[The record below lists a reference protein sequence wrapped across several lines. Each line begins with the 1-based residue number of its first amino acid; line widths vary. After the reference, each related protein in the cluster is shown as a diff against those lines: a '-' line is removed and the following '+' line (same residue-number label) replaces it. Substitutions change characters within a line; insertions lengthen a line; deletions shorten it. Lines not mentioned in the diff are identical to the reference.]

1 MPTDWPGSGRLLYIR
16 EQGPGAI
23 RDKELA
29 LMRRFHEQAAAIPGV
44 CIYGDFDQ
52 EERAA
57 IVALNLGDEDSGEVS
72 DYLAQ
77 EHGIY
82 TRSGGHCA
90 PLMHEALG
98 TREQGAVR
106 FSFSHFN
113 TVQEVDLAAAASGL
127 TDDCTA
133 LRMDRWIQT
142 HPSIKPHRQHIFL
155 QYFRQGRAAAGVAA
169 HNLRMV
175 SHLVQGAAYH
185 FV

>member
-1 MPTDWPGSGRLLYIR
+1 MTYSKTHPAAMPTALEAGTLNAHGLAGLRAALLYIR

-113 TVQEVDLAAAASGL
+113 TVQEVDLAAAA
-127 TDDCTA
+127 
-133 LRMDRWIQT
+133 LR
-142 HPSIKPHRQHIFL
+142 
-155 QYFRQGRAAAGVAA
+155 
-169 HNLRMV
+169 
-175 SHLVQGAAYH
+175 AYG
-185 FV
+185 

>member
-1 MPTDWPGSGRLLYIR
+1 MTYSKTHPAAMPTALEAGTLNAHGLAGLRAALLYIR
-16 EQGPGAI
+16 EQGAGVI

-77 EHGIY
+77 EHGSY
-82 TRSGGHCA
+82 TRSGGPCA

-113 TVQEVDLAAAASGL
+113 TVQEVDLAAAA
-127 TDDCTA
+127 
-133 LRMDRWIQT
+133 LR
-142 HPSIKPHRQHIFL
+142 
-155 QYFRQGRAAAGVAA
+155 
-169 HNLRMV
+169 
-175 SHLVQGAAYH
+175 AYG
-185 FV
+185 